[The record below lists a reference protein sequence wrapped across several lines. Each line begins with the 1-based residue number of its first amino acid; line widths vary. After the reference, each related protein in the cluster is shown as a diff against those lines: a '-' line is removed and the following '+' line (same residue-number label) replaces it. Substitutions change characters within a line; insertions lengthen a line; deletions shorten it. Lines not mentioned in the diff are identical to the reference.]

1 MLVVRPVYHGLALSV
16 GLAVLAVLCCAGPVG
31 AALTEENLVSMARR
45 GRRLDEEDEDD
56 DEEAAKAWAFKVYGI
71 PGLCIMVAC
80 IVGCAIHRYFAKKDA
95 ALEKDR
101 KAQELA
107 NKTLHHSSIGMS

>member
-1 MLVVRPVYHGLALSV
+1 MQ
-16 GLAVLAVLCCAGPVG
+16 
-31 AALTEENLVSMARR
+31 ARR
-45 GRRLDEEDEDD
+45 ARRLANDGESGDAD